1 MKKRALT
8 FILLLVFIVLGGA
21 HSVAADEVT
30 KWNETASKAAFESG
44 LSDPPRG
51 IPFFEAR
58 IYAMT
63 HVAIHNE
70 GGLSRILVGFHFRK
84 AVESGAKHG
93 RKIGDHAVN
102 HFLRPVEKKGADE

>member
-8 FILLLVFIVLGGA
+8 FILILVFIVLGGA
-21 HSVAADEVT
+21 YSVAADEVT
-30 KWNETASKAAFESG
+30 KWNEIASKAAFESG

-63 HVAIHNE
+63 HVAIHDALNSIE
-70 GGLSRILVGFHFRK
+70 GHYQTYTLKKHAELGGEPGRFERGAEAGGQR
-84 AVESGAKHG
+84 SG
-93 RKIGDHAVN
+93 
-102 HFLRPVEKKGADE
+102 P